1 MTLDLSGR
9 EPGGGAAAVGEA
21 GAAPVPPGE
30 PPQAAAMS
38 GLEAPA
44 GRGKPSWL
52 KVRAPGGSEY
62 RRLKQTLRKLDLHT
76 VCEEAR
82 CPNVGECWSAGTATV
97 MILGDTCTRGCRF
110 CAVKTGNPRGGID
123 PREPEHVARALAE
136 LELKY
141 AVLTMVDRDDL
152 LDGGAEHVALT
163 VSALKRR
170 RPSMLVETLVGD
182 FRGSHAAVEVVVEA
196 RPDVFAHN
204 LEVTRALTKQIR
216 DPRCSYD
223 RSLDVLR
230 HAKEHAPERL
240 TKSSLMVGLG
250 ESNDEVLE
258 AMRDLRAARVD
269 IVTLGQYLR
278 PTPKHAAVERYVTPE
293 EFAAYERQGREMGFQ
308 FVASGPLVRSSYHA
322 AEAFVAAA
330 MVPAGAGAIAGAEAS
345 STEASDEVLPR
356 PVVQSR
362 GVGAGQLLNANA
374 LIRR

>member
-1 MTLDLSGR
+1 
-9 EPGGGAAAVGEA
+9 
-21 GAAPVPPGE
+21 
-30 PPQAAAMS
+30 
-38 GLEAPA
+38 
-44 GRGKPSWL
+44 
-52 KVRAPGGSEY
+52 
-62 RRLKQTLRKLDLHT
+62 
-76 VCEEAR
+76 
-82 CPNVGECWSAGTATV
+82 VGECWSAGTATV

-110 CAVKTGNPRGGID
+110 CAVKTGNPRGGVD
-123 PREPEHVARALAE
+123 PREPEHVARALSE

-163 VSALKRR
+163 VAALKRR

-182 FRGSHAAVEVVVEA
+182 FRGNHAAVEVVVEA

-204 LEVTRALTKQIR
+204 LEVTRALTRTIR
-216 DPRCSYD
+216 DARCSYD
-223 RSLDVLR
+223 RSLDVLL

-250 ESNDEVLE
+250 ETDEEILD

-278 PTPKHAAVERYVTPE
+278 PTPRHAAVERYVTPE
-293 EFAAYERQGREMGFQ
+293 QFAVYEREGRAMGFQ

-330 MVPAGAGAIAGAEAS
+330 LGAPAAQVSEAAVS
-345 STEASDEVLPR
+345 GTEQAR
-356 PVVQSR
+356 PGVQSR
-362 GVGAGQLLNANA
+362 GVGGGQLLRPE
-374 LIRR
+374 LLVRR

>member
-1 MTLDLSGR
+1 MTLDVR
-9 EPGGGAAAVGEA
+9 DDAAAAAAEPGAAGPASQGGAGPNP
-21 GAAPVPPGE
+21 GAL
-30 PPQAAAMS
+30 S
-38 GLEAPA
+38 

-52 KVRAPGGSEY
+52 KVKAPGGDEY

-82 CPNVGECWSAGTATV
+82 CPNVGECWSSGTATV

-110 CAVKTGNPRGGID
+110 CAVKTGNPRGGVD

-182 FRGSHAAVEVVVEA
+182 FRGNHAAVDVVVEA

-250 ESNDEVLE
+250 ERDEEILE
-258 AMRDLRAARVD
+258 AMRDLHDARVD
-269 IVTLGQYLR
+269 ILTLGQYLR
-278 PTPKHAAVERYVTPE
+278 PTPKHAAVERYVSPDV
-293 EFAAYERQGREMGFQ
+293 FAMYEREGKKMGFQ

-330 MVPAGAGAIAGAEAS
+330 MTPPGSSAVVPES
-345 STEASDEVLPR
+345 R
-356 PVVQSR
+356 PGVQPR
-362 GVGAGQLLNANA
+362 GVGEGQLLTPGA